1 MKYRIVGDSCLD
13 LTEELRNMDNLT
25 IVPLVL
31 QVDGVDYVDDSS
43 FDQKRFLRAVAESAE
58 CPKSSC
64 PSPESFKEAY
74 GDDDTAVFGVT
85 LSAEL
90 SGSYNSAMIGRQL
103 ALEEH
108 PDKKIHIF
116 NSRSASVGQTLI
128 AMNIVECAKAGCDFE
143 ETVEKVEAYIDKQ
156 QTMFVLENLETLRK
170 NGRLTGVKAT
180 LVSVLNIKPVMIATP
195 RGTID
200 QKSLGRGMKKAVM
213 KMAEEVGGLVKD
225 TEDRVFGIAHCN
237 CYERAITLKKEILK
251 RYHFRDVIIVNTAG
265 VSTMYANDGGVIVA
279 F

>member
-1 MKYRIVGDSCLD
+1 MEYRIIGDSCLD
-13 LTEELRNMDNLT
+13 LTDDLKNRENVA
-25 IVPLVL
+25 IVPLTL
-31 QVDGVDYVDDSS
+31 QVDGVNYVDDSS
-43 FDQKRFLRAVAESAE
+43 FDQKAFLKAVAASEE

-64 PSPESFKEAY
+64 PSPEHFKEAY
-74 GDDDTAVFGVT
+74 GDDEVTVFGVT

-103 ALEEH
+103 SLEEH

-116 NSRSASVGQTLI
+116 NSRSASAGETLI
-128 AMNIVECAKAGCDFE
+128 AMKIIECVESGCSFD
-143 ETVEKVEAYIDKQ
+143 ETIRKVEEYIDSQ

-200 QKSLGRGMKKAVM
+200 QKSMGRGMKKAVL
-213 KMAEEVGGLVKD
+213 KMAEEVGSLVKQ
-225 TEDRVFGIAHCN
+225 TEDRVFAIAHCN

-251 RYHFRDVIIVNTAG
+251 RYHFKEVIIVNTAG